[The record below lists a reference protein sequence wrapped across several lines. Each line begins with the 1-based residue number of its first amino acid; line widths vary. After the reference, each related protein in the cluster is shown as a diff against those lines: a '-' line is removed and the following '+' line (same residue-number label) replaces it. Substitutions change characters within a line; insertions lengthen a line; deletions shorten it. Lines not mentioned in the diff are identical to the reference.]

1 MGRSLRAAL
10 LLHLQHSALSYQLC
24 DQGSESDEN
33 DDDMFYC
40 AIVSHRY
47 LGRPDV
53 VKTGKW
59 SPERIFLLDAVRAR
73 RDLRMSKQTF
83 VFLLGRIE
91 AHTAFARVPGKQQQA
106 PVQLQLEVFLFA
118 LQDLTIHRIAQ
129 HFGIGEGKLTATD
142 VLVALLAILLRWS
155 VQKVLFINSGTE

>member
-10 LLHLQHSALSYQLC
+10 LLHLQHSALSYLLC
-24 DQGSESDEN
+24 DQGSENDEAE
-33 DDDMFYC
+33 DDIFYC
-40 AIVSHRY
+40 ALVSNRY

-91 AHTAFARVPGKQQQA
+91 AHTVFARVPGKQQQA

-129 HFGIGEGKLTATD
+129 HLALGKGSLQLQT
-142 VLVALLAILLRWS
+142 S
-155 VQKVLFINSGTE
+155 